1 MEDIKSYGYRA
12 GVEPLKATEN
22 KRKVSKNGGRR
33 MKKHLLDLQLFA
45 DDGAD
50 GSSQEPANPATET
63 EEAEGKENEPKPE
76 KKYSDD
82 DVDKILNK
90 KFAEW
95 EKKKQKE
102 VDEAKKLADMNAK
115 EKAEYERDKLQKE
128 LDALREKDSL
138 SEMTKTARK
147 MLSDEG
153 VSVSDDLLSM
163 VVSTDAEKTKAAVDA
178 FAKAFNGAVEAAV
191 KEKLRGNPPKKGTGG
206 GAPMTK
212 EQILAIKDN
221 EARQKAMLENRE
233 LFNF

>member
-1 MEDIKSYGYRA
+1 
-12 GVEPLKATEN
+12 
-22 KRKVSKNGGRR
+22 

-45 DDGAD
+45 EE
-50 GSSQEPANPATET
+50 GSESQEPANPTTET
-63 EEAEGKENEPKPE
+63 KEAEGKENEPKPE

-153 VSVSDDLLSM
+153 VSVSDDVLSM
-163 VVSTDAEKTKAAVDA
+163 IVSTDAEKTKVAVDA
-178 FAKAFNGAVEAAV
+178 FAKAFNEAVEAAV
-191 KEKLRGNPPKKGTGG
+191 KEKLKGNPPKKGTGG
-206 GAPMTK
+206 GALMTK

>member
-63 EEAEGKENEPKPE
+63 KEAEGKENEPKPE

-153 VSVSDDLLSM
+153 VSVSDDVLSM
-163 VVSTDAEKTKAAVDA
+163 IVSTDAEKTKAAVDA
-178 FAKAFNGAVEAAV
+178 FAKAFNEAVKAAV
-191 KEKLRGNPPKKGTGG
+191 KEKLKGNPPKKGGG
-206 GAPMTK
+206 STLTK
-212 EQILAIKDN
+212 EKILDVKDPV
-221 EARQKAMLENRE
+221 ERQKLIAENMD
-233 LFNF
+233 LFN

>member
-1 MEDIKSYGYRA
+1 
-12 GVEPLKATEN
+12 
-22 KRKVSKNGGRR
+22 

-50 GSSQEPANPATET
+50 GSETQEPANPTTET
-63 EEAEGKENEPKPE
+63 KEAEGKENEPKPE

-153 VSVSDDLLSM
+153 VSVSDDVLSM
-163 VVSTDAEKTKAAVDA
+163 IVSTDAEKTKAAVDA

-191 KEKLRGNPPKKGTGG
+191 KEKLKGNPPKKGTGG

-212 EQILAIKDN
+212 EQILSITDN

>member
-1 MEDIKSYGYRA
+1 M
-12 GVEPLKATEN
+12 EPLKATEN

-63 EEAEGKENEPKPE
+63 KAEGKENEPKPE

-90 KFAEW
+90 KFAAW

-128 LDALREKDSL
+128 LDELKRKDSL

>member
-1 MEDIKSYGYRA
+1 ME
-12 GVEPLKATEN
+12 
-22 KRKVSKNGGRR
+22 KRFIE
-33 MKKHLLDLQLFA
+33 LQLFA
-45 DDGAD
+45 EDGGEGGD
-50 GSSQEPANPATET
+50 GSQQGNQQG
-63 EEAEGKENEPKPE
+63 EGQQSGKSGEGNSSKPE
-76 KKYSDD
+76 LKYTDD
-82 DVDKILNK
+82 DVDKLFNK

-102 VDEAKKLADMNAK
+102 IDEAKKLAEMNAQ
-115 EKAEYERDKLQKE
+115 ERAEHERDELQKE
-128 LDALREKDSL
+128 LDALKKKDSL

-153 VSVSDDLLSM
+153 VSVPDEVLAMIVD
-163 VVSTDAEKTKAAVDA
+163 TDAEKTKAAVDA
-178 FAKAFNGAVEAAV
+178 FAKAFNEAVEAAV
-191 KEKLRGNPPKKGTGG
+191 KEKLKGNPPKKGTGG

>member
-45 DDGAD
+45 DEGAD
-50 GSSQEPANPATET
+50 GSSQEPANSATET
-63 EEAEGKENEPKPE
+63 KEAEGKENEPKPE

-153 VSVSDDLLSM
+153 VSVSDEVLSM

-191 KEKLRGNPPKKGTGG
+191 KEKLKGNPPKKGTGG

>member
-1 MEDIKSYGYRA
+1 
-12 GVEPLKATEN
+12 
-22 KRKVSKNGGRR
+22 

-45 DDGAD
+45 EEGAD
-50 GSSQEPANPATET
+50 GSDTQEPANPNKET
-63 EEAEGKENEPKPE
+63 KEAEGKENEPKPE

-153 VSVSDDLLSM
+153 VSVSDDVLSM
-163 VVSTDAEKTKAAVDA
+163 IVSTDAEKTKAAVDA
-178 FAKAFNGAVEAAV
+178 FAKAFNEAVEAAV
-191 KEKLRGNPPKKGTGG
+191 KEKLKGNPPKKGTGG

-212 EQILAIKDN
+212 EQILAIKDS

>member
-1 MEDIKSYGYRA
+1 
-12 GVEPLKATEN
+12 
-22 KRKVSKNGGRR
+22 

-50 GSSQEPANPATET
+50 GSSQEPANSTTET
-63 EEAEGKENEPKPE
+63 KEAEGKENEPKPE

-153 VSVSDDLLSM
+153 VSVSDDVLSM
-163 VVSTDAEKTKAAVDA
+163 IVSTDAEKTKAAVDA
-178 FAKAFNGAVEAAV
+178 FAKAFNDAVEAAV
-191 KEKLRGNPPKKGTGG
+191 KEKLKGNPPKKGGG
-206 GAPMTK
+206 STLTK
-212 EQILAIKDN
+212 EKILDVKDPV
-221 EARQKAMLENRE
+221 ERQKLIAENMD
-233 LFNF
+233 LFN

>member
-1 MEDIKSYGYRA
+1 
-12 GVEPLKATEN
+12 
-22 KRKVSKNGGRR
+22 
-33 MKKHLLDLQLFA
+33 MKKRFIELQLFA
-45 DDGAD
+45 EDGGEGGD
-50 GSSQEPANPATET
+50 GSQQGNQQG
-63 EEAEGKENEPKPE
+63 EGQQSGKSGEGNSSKPE
-76 KKYSDD
+76 LKYTDD
-82 DVDKILNK
+82 DVDKLFNK

-102 VDEAKKLADMNAK
+102 IDEAKKLAEMNAQ
-115 EKAEYERDKLQKE
+115 ERAEHERDELQKE
-128 LDALREKDSL
+128 LDALKKKDSL

-153 VSVSDDLLSM
+153 VSVPDEVLAMIVD
-163 VVSTDAEKTKAAVDA
+163 TDAEKTKAAVDA
-178 FAKAFNGAVEAAV
+178 FAKAFNEAVEAAV
-191 KEKLRGNPPKKGTGG
+191 KEKLKGNPPKKGTGG

>member
-1 MEDIKSYGYRA
+1 
-12 GVEPLKATEN
+12 
-22 KRKVSKNGGRR
+22 
-33 MKKHLLDLQLFA
+33 MKKHLFDLQLFA
-45 DDGAD
+45 EEGGAN
-50 GSSQEPANPATET
+50 GSETQEPANPEKKTN
-63 EEAEGKENEPKPE
+63 EAEEKENEPKPD

-128 LDALREKDSL
+128 LDELKRKDSL

-153 VSVSDDLLSM
+153 VSVSDDVLSM
-163 VVSTDAEKTKAAVDA
+163 IVSTDAEKTKAAVDA
-178 FAKAFNGAVEAAV
+178 FSKSFKEAVDAAV
-191 KEKLRGNPPKKGTGG
+191 KEKLKGNPPKKGTGG
-206 GAPMTK
+206 GATMTK

>member
-1 MEDIKSYGYRA
+1 
-12 GVEPLKATEN
+12 
-22 KRKVSKNGGRR
+22 
-33 MKKHLLDLQLFA
+33 MKKHLFDLQLFA
-45 DDGAD
+45 EE
-50 GSSQEPANPATET
+50 GSANGSEAQEPANPEKKTN
-63 EEAEGKENEPKPE
+63 EAEEKENEPKPD

-128 LDALREKDSL
+128 LDELKRKDSL

-153 VSVSDDLLSM
+153 VSVSDDVLSM
-163 VVSTDAEKTKAAVDA
+163 IVSTDAEKTKAAVDA
-178 FAKAFNGAVEAAV
+178 FSKAFKEAVDAAV
-191 KEKLRGNPPKKGTGG
+191 KEKLKGNPPKKGTGG
-206 GAPMTK
+206 GATMTK

>member
-1 MEDIKSYGYRA
+1 
-12 GVEPLKATEN
+12 
-22 KRKVSKNGGRR
+22 

-50 GSSQEPANPATET
+50 GSFQEPANPTTET
-63 EEAEGKENEPKPE
+63 KEAEEKENEPKPE

-153 VSVSDDLLSM
+153 VSVSDDVLSM
-163 VVSTDAEKTKAAVDA
+163 IV
-178 FAKAFNGAVEAAV
+178 
-191 KEKLRGNPPKKGTGG
+191 
-206 GAPMTK
+206 
-212 EQILAIKDN
+212 
-221 EARQKAMLENRE
+221 
-233 LFNF
+233 

>member
-1 MEDIKSYGYRA
+1 
-12 GVEPLKATEN
+12 
-22 KRKVSKNGGRR
+22 

-45 DDGAD
+45 DDGA
-50 GSSQEPANPATET
+50 A
-63 EEAEGKENEPKPE
+63 GKDNEPKPE

-153 VSVSDDLLSM
+153 VSVSDDVLSII
-163 VVSTDAEKTKAAVDA
+163 VSTDAEKTKAAVDA
-178 FAKAFNGAVEAAV
+178 FAKAFNETVEAAV
-191 KEKLRGNPPKKGTGG
+191 KEKLRGNPPKKGKGG